1 MSARPLVTVAMSAY
15 NASGT
20 IDIALRS
27 ILAQTYQNW
36 ELIVVDDGSTDR
48 TAENISCIQD
58 SRVRFIQ
65 ESSGNRGLAARLNQ
79 CVHLARGQY
88 IARMDA
94 DDVAYPQR
102 LERQVQFLEEHRDI
116 DLLGTGAVIFK
127 GDGEIIGC
135 YPTAG
140 SHEAICR
147 RPWWGFP
154 LAHPTW
160 MGKRDWFL
168 SHPYSHEDTRC
179 EDQALLLQSFSRSRF
194 AALEEVL
201 LGYRVAEIEAGKLG
215 RGRLNYCRRLL
226 AGVKDLPS
234 LSWALKGLGMH
245 GAAMARDVMLNL
257 SGTIEKESRKS
268 WVPAGRT
275 EREQWQSIWTQCRR
289 QMQPLL
295 VHDHE
300 LSKKHGGRN

>member
-1 MSARPLVTVAMSAY
+1 MSAY

-65 ESSGNRGLAARLNQ
+65 EPSGNRGLTARLNQ
-79 CVHLARGQY
+79 CVHLAKGQY

-135 YPTAG
+135 YPTAS

-168 SHPYSHEDTRC
+168 SHPYSERDTRC
-179 EDQALLLQSFSRSRF
+179 EDQAVLLQSFSHSRF

-201 LGYRVAEIEAGKLG
+201 LGYRMDRISAGKLG
-215 RGRLNYCRRLL
+215 QGRLNYCRRLL
-226 AGVKDLPS
+226 RQVDDVPS
-234 LSWALKGLGMH
+234 AVIAAKGAVVHSLAFG
-245 GAAMARDVMLNL
+245 RDVLLEGTGSLNRWSRRSFRGANDQVRNEWQAIRQSLVSQELASGLHLL
-257 SGTIEKESRKS
+257 SEG
-268 WVPAGRT
+268 
-275 EREQWQSIWTQCRR
+275 
-289 QMQPLL
+289 
-295 VHDHE
+295 
-300 LSKKHGGRN
+300 

>member
-1 MSARPLVTVAMSAY
+1 MSAY

-36 ELIVVDDGSTDR
+36 ELIVVDDGSTDQTR
-48 TAENISCIQD
+48 EIVSKMRDARI
-58 SRVRFIQ
+58 RFIQ
-65 ESSGNRGLAARLNQ
+65 EPSGNRGLAARLNQ
-79 CVHLARGQY
+79 CVHLAKGQY

-160 MGKRDWFL
+160 MGKRAWFDA
-168 SHPYSHEDTRC
+168 HPYSQRDIRC
-179 EDQALLLQSFSRSRF
+179 EDQVLLLQSFSHSRF

-201 LGYRVAEIEAGKLG
+201 LGYRVENISPGKLG
-215 RGRLNYCRRLL
+215 QGRLNYCRRLL
-226 AGVKDLPS
+226 ARVKDPTS
-234 LSWALKGLGMH
+234 LSWALMGLGMH
-245 GAAMARDVMLNL
+245 GAAMTRDVMLKV
-257 SGTIEKESRKS
+257 SGAIEENSRHS
-268 WVPAGRT
+268 WVAAGRA
-275 EREQWQSIWTQCRR
+275 EREQWQSIWTRYSR
-289 QMQPLL
+289 HVPSLL
-295 VHDHE
+295 THDHAT
-300 LSKKHGGRN
+300 SKQSGGVT

>member
-1 MSARPLVTVAMSAY
+1 MSAQALVTVAMSAY

-20 IDIALRS
+20 IDLALRS

-48 TAENISCIQD
+48 TAERVLHVKD
-58 SRVRFIQ
+58 SRIRFIQ
-65 ESSGNRGLAARLNQ
+65 EPLGNMGLASRLNQ
-79 CVHLARGQY
+79 CVRLARGEY

-102 LERQVQFLEEHRDI
+102 FERQVQFLNEHHDI
-116 DLLGTGAVIFK
+116 DLLGTGAVIFR
-127 GDGEIIGC
+127 GEGEIIGC
-135 YPTAG
+135 YPTAR

-160 MGKRDWFL
+160 MGKRAWFV
-168 SHPYSHEDTRC
+168 SHPYSDEDTRC
-179 EDQALLLQSFSRSRF
+179 EDQALLLRSFAHSRF

-201 LGYRVAEIEAGKLG
+201 LGYRMTEIAAGKLG

-226 AGVKDLPS
+226 ANEHDVSSLWWVLMGFGVHS
-234 LSWALKGLGMH
+234 VAF
-245 GAAMARDVMLNL
+245 ARDVALQL
-257 SGTIEKESRKS
+257 
-268 WVPAGRT
+268 GRT
-275 EREQWQSIWTQCRR
+275 VECGSRRSWSLASQAEKDRWRSVWTR
-289 QMQPLL
+289 L
-295 VHDHE
+295 VSDYTVLMHV
-300 LSKKHGGRN
+300 

>member
-1 MSARPLVTVAMSAY
+1 MQPLVTVAMSAY

-20 IDIALRS
+20 INLALRS
-27 ILAQTYQNW
+27 ILSQTYQNW
-36 ELIVVDDGSTDR
+36 ELIIVDDGSTDR
-48 TAENISCIQD
+48 TAESVSCIQD
-58 SRVRFIQ
+58 SRIRFIQ
-65 ESSGNRGLAARLNQ
+65 EPSGNRGLASRLNQ

-88 IARMDA
+88 IAGMDA

-102 LERQVQFLEEHRDI
+102 LGRQVQFLEEHRDI

-135 YPTAG
+135 YPTAS
-140 SHEAICR
+140 SHESICR

-160 MGKRDWFL
+160 MGKRTWFFA
-168 SHPYSHEDTRC
+168 HPYSDDDTRC
-179 EDQALLLQSFSRSRF
+179 EDQALLLQSFSHSRF

-226 AGVKDLPS
+226 ARVHDLSSLRWAMMGVGVHS
-234 LSWALKGLGMH
+234 AAL
-245 GAAMARDVMLNL
+245 ARDVVLQL
-257 SGTIEKESRKS
+257 SRTVGSESRKS
-268 WVPAGRT
+268 WGSAGRA
-275 EREQWQSIWTQCRR
+275 EREQWQSVWTG
-289 QMQPLL
+289 L
-295 VHDHE
+295 VCGHTVPT
-300 LSKKHGGRN
+300 HG

>member
-1 MSARPLVTVAMSAY
+1 MNARPLVTVAMSAY

-20 IDIALRS
+20 IDLALRS

-48 TAENISCIQD
+48 TAESVLNVKD
-58 SRVRFIQ
+58 SRIRFIQ
-65 ESSGNRGLAARLNQ
+65 EPSGNMGLASRLNQ
-79 CVHLARGQY
+79 CVRLARGQY
-88 IARMDA
+88 VARMDA

-127 GDGEIIGC
+127 GEGEIIGC
-135 YPTAG
+135 YPTAR

-160 MGKRDWFL
+160 MGKRTWFL
-168 SHPYSHEDTRC
+168 SHPYSDQDSRC
-179 EDQALLLQSFSRSRF
+179 EDQALLLQCFSHSRF

-201 LGYRVAEIEAGKLG
+201 LGYRVTEIAAGELG

-226 AGVKDLPS
+226 ASVQDFSSLWWAMMGFGVHS
-234 LSWALKGLGMH
+234 VAL
-245 GAAMARDVMLNL
+245 ARDVVLQL
-257 SGTIEKESRKS
+257 SRTVESGSRRS
-268 WVPAGRT
+268 WGSANQA
-275 EREQWQSIWTQCRR
+275 ERDQWQSVWTR
-289 QMQPLL
+289 L
-295 VHDHE
+295 VRDHTAFT
-300 LSKKHGGRN
+300 HA

>member
-1 MSARPLVTVAMSAY
+1 MNARPLVTVAMSAY

-20 IDIALRS
+20 IDLALRS
-27 ILAQTYQNW
+27 ILTQTYQDW

-48 TAENISCIQD
+48 TAESVLHVKD
-58 SRVRFIQ
+58 SRIRFIQ
-65 ESSGNRGLAARLNQ
+65 EPSGNLGLAARLNQ
-79 CVHLARGQY
+79 CVRLAKGQY
-88 IARMDA
+88 VARMDA

-102 LERQVQFLEEHRDI
+102 LERQVQFLEEHRGI

-127 GDGEIIGC
+127 GEGEVIGC
-135 YPTAG
+135 YPTAS

-160 MGKRDWFL
+160 MGKRTWFL
-168 SHPYSHEDTRC
+168 SHPYSDEDTRC
-179 EDQALLLQSFSRSRF
+179 EDQALLLQSFSYSRF

-201 LGYRVAEIEAGKLG
+201 LGYRVASIDAGKLS

-226 AGVKDLPS
+226 SGVKNLPS
-234 LSWALKGLGMH
+234 LGWALKGLGMH

-257 SGTIEKESRKS
+257 SGTIEKESRES
-268 WVPAGRT
+268 WVPAGRV
-275 EREQWQSIWTQCRR
+275 EREQWQSIWTRVSLER
-289 QMQPLL
+289 P
-295 VHDHE
+295 VFTDA
-300 LSKKHGGRN
+300 